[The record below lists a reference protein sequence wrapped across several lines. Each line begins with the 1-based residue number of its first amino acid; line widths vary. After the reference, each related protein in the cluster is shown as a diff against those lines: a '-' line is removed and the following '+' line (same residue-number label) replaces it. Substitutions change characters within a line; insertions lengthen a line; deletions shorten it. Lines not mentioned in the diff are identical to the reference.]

1 MRFVVRYRINHYDI
15 YNENKKMVSMIQM
28 KVIFANCL
36 DVYDEAGNRRYRVM
50 RDCGKIVIKT
60 AKGEKICCTLKYPVD
75 ESGRIIQEGYARP
88 PMAEKAVAN
97 TQLGELVLC
106 QTKRRDFFIYLN
118 NRKVGELL
126 DMLSISKKIL
136 LSDEIPE
143 AFCGLLFAVGYLTL
157 HDDDVGIV

>member
-1 MRFVVRYRINHYDI
+1 
-15 YNENKKMVSMIQM
+15 MIQM

-75 ESGRIIQEGYARP
+75 ESGRIIQKGYARP

-97 TQLGELVLC
+97 TQLGELVL
-106 QTKRRDFFIYLN
+106 
-118 NRKVGELL
+118 
-126 DMLSISKKIL
+126 
-136 LSDEIPE
+136 
-143 AFCGLLFAVGYLTL
+143 
-157 HDDDVGIV
+157 

>member
-1 MRFVVRYRINHYDI
+1 
-15 YNENKKMVSMIQM
+15 
-28 KVIFANCL
+28 
-36 DVYDEAGNRRYRVM
+36 M

-75 ESGRIIQEGYARP
+75 ESGRIIQKGYARP